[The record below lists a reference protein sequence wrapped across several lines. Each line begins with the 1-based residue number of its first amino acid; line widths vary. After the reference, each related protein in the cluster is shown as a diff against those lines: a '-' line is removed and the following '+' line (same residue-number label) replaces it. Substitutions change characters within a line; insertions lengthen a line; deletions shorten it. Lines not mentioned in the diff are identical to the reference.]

1 MKLYKGSQQLFNL
14 LWNMYHKTCC
24 MLHLLFLCYILCYD
38 MFYWSFLGFMKHLD
52 AVLKNAVILKS
63 KHGFLNFGKK
73 WQNFTVTI

>member
-1 MKLYKGSQQLFNL
+1 
-14 LWNMYHKTCC
+14 
-24 MLHLLFLCYILCYD
+24 
-38 MFYWSFLGFMKHLD
+38 MFYWSSLGFMKHLD